1 MTTCQSCN
9 TENTDDAKFC
19 KNCGAGLPTQEIQTP
34 VSEQQAAPSQPAPV
48 QQYQPPGQ
56 AYAPRPPKD
65 KSIALILEI
74 LPGLFG
80 LLGIGWIY
88 SGNTT
93 TGVLWLIGFLVWTI
107 VATVISVA
115 TVGIG
120 IICWLPISIGLI
132 AISAISLNNYT
143 KAHPELF
150 G

>member
-1 MTTCQSCN
+1 MIICQACG
-9 TENTDDAKFC
+9 TENANDAKFC
-19 KNCGAGLPTQEIQTP
+19 KNCGAGLTSQEIQAP
-34 VSEQQAAPSQPAPV
+34 VNEQQADLSQPAPV
-48 QQYQPPGQ
+48 QQYQPPSQ
-56 AYAPRPPKD
+56 AYAQRPPKD

-74 LPGLFG
+74 IPGLFG

-93 TGVLWLIGFLVWTI
+93 TGILWLIGFLVWTI
-107 VATVISVA
+107 VATVISIA

-143 KAHPELF
+143 KTHPELF